1 MRVLIAGA
9 SGVVGRQLIPQLISA
24 GHEVTGLARSSGS
37 VGGIDM
43 MAVDALDP
51 AAVSSAVERA
61 EPDAIVHLLTAI
73 PGRIDPKRIDEDFA
87 MTNRLRTE
95 GTANLLNAARR
106 SGVGRIVA
114 QGLGYAY
121 DPHGPGLADES
132 VPFWRSPPRTFAP
145 VVAAL
150 REMEAAVEESRGTV
164 LRYGHLYGPGSSYAA
179 DGSFIQQVRDR
190 QVPVVGGGTATFS
203 FTHSRDA
210 AGAVV
215 AALAT
220 PTTGVFNIVDD
231 APTKMGEWL
240 PELAARLGAPAP
252 RRAPTFLARAA
263 VGGWGVAF
271 MTQLR
276 GADNTRAKRVLNWQP
291 RIPSW
296 RIGFDLELDL
306 PTPYISKESLT

>member
-1 MRVLIAGA
+1 NAHISLMRPDCGSVQQTLPMLWARSAHCWSTDRSSISIVGRRGPADASTHRGA

-164 LRYGHLYGPGSSYAA
+164 LR
-179 DGSFIQQVRDR
+179 
-190 QVPVVGGGTATFS
+190 
-203 FTHSRDA
+203 
-210 AGAVV
+210 
-215 AALAT
+215 
-220 PTTGVFNIVDD
+220 
-231 APTKMGEWL
+231 
-240 PELAARLGAPAP
+240 
-252 RRAPTFLARAA
+252 
-263 VGGWGVAF
+263 
-271 MTQLR
+271 
-276 GADNTRAKRVLNWQP
+276 
-291 RIPSW
+291 
-296 RIGFDLELDL
+296 
-306 PTPYISKESLT
+306 